1 MSDVFYDAF
10 ISYSTQDSD
19 FVTALR
25 LALEGGGRR
34 VWQDVKELELTAEW
48 WAQIK
53 QGIAA
58 ADNFLF
64 VVSPRS
70 MASPICHLELEHARE
85 LRKRVIVIHYENAD
99 KTDSTRMMVDRIL
112 AQNYLKLLTTGRD
125 MFGVADANWAS
136 IEAEQNISIANKDDL
151 LTTVPRLVEAFDKDL
166 LYIRQAN
173 ILLGRAREWGESG
186 NNASFLLVGEALKA
200 AEAWRTAGKNPA
212 PTADHIAYIEASR
225 AAEDERLRQ
234 LGELEAR
241 REAAE
246 QATERVQRKLRQEQR
261 AGAVTSA
268 FGGLVIGLA
277 VMATVFA
284 LQLLSGVQGQVR
296 VANGQLSAIPP
307 TVAHLNALAVT
318 AQAASDG
325 ASTEVANAGNALA
338 TATQALATGTQVAQQ
353 AAEQQ
358 VTLDAVNTQVVL
370 INATVTQA
378 AAVQEIVSEYGNT
391 ILQQSDNPEAQLK
404 AMNALVARYSDYARA
419 YEVRGLVLA
428 QQQEYAQA
436 IADFDQ
442 AIELDPANVFIY
454 NSRGNSHK
462 ILGDY
467 ERAITDYDRAI
478 ALDPQYALA
487 YNNRGN
493 AYDDLADYQRAIA
506 DFDQAIALDPEYV
519 EAYNNRGLAYANSK
533 DYERAITDYTQA
545 IALDPQYDKAYYN
558 RGNAYSDLEDYQ
570 RAIADYD
577 KALEHN
583 PGYTIAYTNR
593 GNVYTWLGDYERA
606 IADYDQA
613 IALAQD
619 AIAYKNRGL
628 VYMLLDDY
636 ERAVADFDA
645 YKNLGGELEPELQ
658 DMVQQMERT
667 LERQRARQTPTVIP
681 TP

>member
-25 LALEGGGRR
+25 LALELNGRR

-85 LRKRVIVIHYENAD
+85 LQKRVIVIRYENAD
-99 KTDSTRMMVDRIL
+99 KTDSTRMMVERIL

-136 IEAEQNISIANKDDL
+136 IEAEQNITIATKDDL
-151 LTTVPRLVEAFDKDL
+151 LTTVPKLVEAFDKDL

-173 ILLGRAREWGESG
+173 ILLGRAREWDESG
-186 NNASFLLVGEALKA
+186 KNASFLLVGEALKA
-200 AEAWRTAGKNPA
+200 AEVWRIAGKSPA

-225 AAEDERLRQ
+225 AAEDERVRQ
-234 LGELEAR
+234 LVELQSQ

-284 LQLLSGVQGQVR
+284 LQLLGGVQGQVR
-296 VANGQLSAIPP
+296 EANGQLSAIPP

-318 AQAASDG
+318 AKAASDR
-325 ASTEVANAGNALA
+325 ASTQVADAGNALA
-338 TATQALATGTQVAQQ
+338 TATQALATGTQVAQD
-353 AAEQQ
+353 AAEGQ
-358 VTLDAVNTQVVL
+358 VTLDALSTQVIVVA
-370 INATVTQA
+370 ATVTQA
-378 AAVQEIVSEYGNT
+378 AVVAEIV
-391 ILQQSDNPEAQLK
+391 IAFADAMLQHRDNPIGQLA
-404 AMNALVARYSDYARA
+404 AMDALVRRYP
-419 YEVRGLVLA
+419 
-428 QQQEYAQA
+428 
-436 IADFDQ
+436 DQ
-442 AIELDPANVFIY
+442 AHAY
-454 NSRGNSHK
+454 NSRGN
-462 ILGDY
+462 IYYDERDY
-467 ERAITDYDRAI
+467 ERAMADFTQAI
-478 ALDPQYALA
+478 EIDPQFAIA

-493 AYDDLADYQRAIA
+493 IHA
-506 DFDQAIALDPEYV
+506 
-519 EAYNNRGLAYANSK
+519 GL
-533 DYERAITDYTQA
+533 
-545 IALDPQYDKAYYN
+545 
-558 RGNAYSDLEDYQ
+558 GED
-570 RAIADYD
+570 
-577 KALEHN
+577 
-583 PGYTIAYTNR
+583 
-593 GNVYTWLGDYERA
+593 ERA

-613 IALAQD
+613 IEINPQYAIAHYNRGNAYYRLREDERAIADYDQAIRFD
-619 AIAYKNRGL
+619 PQLAIAYDKLGQIYYISGNYELAVFNLRE
-628 VYMLLDDY
+628 Y
-636 ERAVADFDA
+636 ER
-645 YKNLGGELEPELQ
+645 LGGELDSTTRDIIEA
-658 DMVQQMERT
+658 MERT
-667 LERQRARQTPTVIP
+667 LERQRARQTPTP
-681 TP
+681 